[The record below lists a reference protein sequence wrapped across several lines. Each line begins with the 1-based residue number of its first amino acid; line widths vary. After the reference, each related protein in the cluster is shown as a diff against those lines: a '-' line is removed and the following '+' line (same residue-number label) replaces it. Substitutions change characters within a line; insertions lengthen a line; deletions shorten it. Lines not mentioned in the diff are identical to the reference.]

1 MAKNY
6 PSSKFMQK
14 VFNEAIL
21 LAVTANSDKITVNYV
36 TAALLSVLIKGIENA
51 EFSDEK
57 SINEF
62 KLLESEVGKYV
73 LACEWD
79 RCKKELIECPFSEK
93 DSVIF
98 VSCKDKAVKF
108 AEERG
113 LNELTMYTMFEA
125 IVAEPSEAV
134 IKTLRI
140 SPAVSATASD
150 VSAPNTSTSTSSS
163 STPAQSN
170 ADRINAILSR
180 GKTDSSASGSTA
192 PTSQSSSVT
201 ETAFVPATVKAAIK
215 NLTKEVKELQKY
227 LESRV
232 FGQNHAI
239 SIFTAGYFEA
249 IMADITQQVRTTP
262 KATFLLAGPPGCGK
276 TFMATLFAE
285 KLGLPFK
292 CFNMSE
298 YVDDDS
304 IMELIGNN
312 GSYKNAKEGLLTSFV
327 QKNPKSVILFDEVEK
342 AHINIINLFLQVL
355 DGAKLS
361 DINSSQVVDFKDTI
375 LIFTTNAA
383 RTIYE
388 GAEEKNLSSIS
399 KKVIVEALE
408 KDVDPKTG
416 RSAFPAAICS
426 RLAMGNVIMFNH
438 MEAHY
443 LRKIAKSAL
452 DTVSGR
458 FFDASEI
465 SFDIEENIYS
475 TLLFAEGGA
484 ADARTIKARARSFF
498 TSELYE
504 LFRLL
509 SREDNKYD
517 LEKLE
522 KIIFKVDLAD
532 ETRDVLDLYGNA
544 GKNKVIVFAD
554 SESCIDVLT
563 NNENFEVSYT
573 NDLSKAM
580 DLVDKTEYDFI
591 LCDICTGI
599 EVFDSKRL
607 NIEDIK
613 SAGREFFRYICENS
627 TEPIYLICNDKK
639 AYSSEEIISLID
651 EGARDLLCYGE
662 KDEFMKSI
670 TEIAERIYQ
679 QNNMLLLSRANKIM
693 TFETAQYVSEDEK
706 TAEIRLFELQLET
719 SVSAEDRDSVLSN
732 MSRPDVCFDDITGQ
746 SHAKEELAYFVDYL
760 KQPKAYLSRGLSA
773 PKGLLFYGPPGT
785 GKTMLAKALAGE
797 SGVTF
802 IAAEGNQFRQKYVG
816 DGEKLVHKLFATAR
830 KYAPSILFID
840 EIDAIAK
847 ERSGNE
853 TANDSILTAFL
864 AEMDGFKTNRKK
876 PVFVLAATN
885 FDVEP
890 GKARSLDSALL
901 RRFDRLVYVDLPEK
915 NDRIVFLKG
924 KNDKMQALQ
933 LSDAEI
939 ESIAIR
945 STGMSLANLDNV
957 INFAMRLA
965 VRKSKHFVDD
975 EIFEEAF
982 ETFVFGEEKKWS
994 PEQLTCTA
1002 RHEAGHAFLAWHSG
1016 NTPAYVTVVARGDH
1030 GGYMQYGDMS
1040 DKGSYTKAELLAR
1053 IRTSLGG
1060 RATEIVY
1067 YGHEQGLTTGASAD
1081 LRNATNVAK
1090 AIVCDYG
1097 MSEELGLAVI
1107 GEKEILNSGI
1117 SAQVREVINGILSQ
1131 ELVNA
1136 IELIDT
1142 NKAAIDELVK
1152 VLLETDKLQS
1162 NEIDEIFSRFSSRPN
1177 R

>member
-1 MAKNY
+1 MAKNF

-21 LAVTANSDKITVNYV
+21 LTVTTNAEKITVNFV
-36 TAALLSVLIKGIENA
+36 AAALLSVLQKGLENA

-57 SINEF
+57 SVAEF
-62 KLLESEVGKYV
+62 KRLEGEVGKHIV
-73 LACEWD
+73 PAEWD
-79 RCKKELIECPFSEK
+79 RCKRALTECPFAEK
-93 DSVIF
+93 DSVIY
-98 VSCKDKAVKF
+98 VACKDKAVKL

-113 LNELTMYTMFEA
+113 LSELTMDVMFAA
-125 IVAEPSEAV
+125 IIGEPSDIIAKEFRVSAA
-134 IKTLRI
+134 
-140 SPAVSATASD
+140 PSATASD
-150 VSAPNTSTSTSSS
+150 TTATSSS
-163 STPAQSN
+163 PWSSGAASASSAPSN
-170 ADRINAILSR
+170 ADRINEILSR
-180 GKTDSSASGSTA
+180 GKTEPGAGGSAA
-192 PTSQSSSVT
+192 PTSQADAAA

-227 LESRV
+227 LESKV

-249 IMADITQQVRTTP
+249 IMSDITQQVRTTP

-298 YVDDDS
+298 YVDDDG

-355 DGAKLS
+355 EGAKLT
-361 DINSSQVVDFKDTI
+361 DINSSKVIDFKETI

-399 KKVIVEALE
+399 KKVIIEALE

-426 RLAMGNVIMFNH
+426 RFATGNVIMFNH

-443 LRKIAKSAL
+443 LRKIAKSTL

-465 SFDIEENIYS
+465 AFDIEENVYS

-509 SREDNKYD
+509 SREDNRYD

-522 KIIFKVDLAD
+522 KIIFKVDLTD

-544 GKNKVIVFAD
+544 GKNKVLVFAD
-554 SESCIDVLT
+554 SKIPVDMLSE
-563 NNENFEVSYT
+563 NANFEVTYT
-573 NDLSKAM
+573 NNLTDAM
-580 DLVDKTEYDFI
+580 DFVDKTEYDFI
-591 LCDICTGI
+591 LCDICTGV

-613 SAGREFFRYICENS
+613 SAGREFFRYICDNT

-639 AYSSEEIISLID
+639 AYSSEEVISLID

-662 KDEFMKSI
+662 KDAFMQST
-670 TEIAERIYQ
+670 TEIAERLYQ
-679 QNNMLLLSRANKIM
+679 QNNMLLLARANKIM

-732 MSRPDVCFDDITGQ
+732 MSRPDVHFSDITGQ
-746 SHAKEELAYFVDYL
+746 THAKEELTYFVDYL
-760 KQPKAYLSRGLSA
+760 KQPKTYLSRGLAA

-816 DGEKLVHKLFATAR
+816 EGEKLVHRLFATAR

-847 ERSGNE
+847 ERTGNE
-853 TANDSILTAFL
+853 TANDSVLTTFL

-890 GKARSLDSALL
+890 GTPRSLDSALL

-915 NDRIVFLKG
+915 NDRIVFLKS
-924 KNDKMQALQ
+924 KNEKMQALQ

-957 INFAMRLA
+957 VNFAMRLA

-994 PEQLTCTA
+994 AEQLTRTA
-1002 RHEAGHAFLAWHSG
+1002 RHEAGHAFLAWQSG

-1040 DKGSYTKAELLAR
+1040 DKGTYTKAELLAR

-1060 RATEIVY
+1060 RAAELVY
-1067 YGHEQGLTTGASAD
+1067 YGQENGLTTGASAD
-1081 LRNATNVAK
+1081 LRNATNVAS
-1090 AIVCDYG
+1090 AIICDYG
-1097 MSEELGLAVI
+1097 MSDELGLAVI
-1107 GEKEILNSGI
+1107 SEKERTSGELGV
-1117 SAQVREVINGILSQ
+1117 QVRGVINGLLGE
-1131 ELVNA
+1131 ELVHA
-1136 IELIDT
+1136 MQLIDT
-1142 NKAAIDELVK
+1142 NRAAIDELVR
-1152 VLLETDKLQS
+1152 VLLEKDKLQS
-1162 NEIDEIFSRFSSRPN
+1162 NEIDDIFSRFSSRN
-1177 R
+1177 